1 MAATGARCGGVR
13 AVAVALLATSAASCA
28 SMRTVTDA
36 ALGRTGR
43 ETLELQ
49 KLQRAERAQALTTDQ
64 IDRRLAFLMQ
74 EMDDTKL
81 HAAAWQYGWIF
92 IDSAGALASAGQA
105 AFGDED
111 KLAYHTMRAVK
122 GAIGTA
128 YLVLNPQPLRCGAEP
143 IRRMPSETHSDKMD
157 QLLAAENLMVEAAER
172 AHQRTSWAY
181 HIGNLLFNAA
191 GAGAVYATGDES
203 GALQALLIDTAAGE
217 LQVWTQPWEPPSQ
230 WEAYER
236 MIAEDEGRAAAY
248 VPGTR
253 WRVITQGAGFAV
265 QASF

>member
-1 MAATGARCGGVR
+1 MAARGASVGGAR
-13 AVAVALLATSAASCA
+13 AVLLVLLVTTAASCTT
-28 SMRTVTDA
+28 MRDVTDA

-49 KLQRAERAQALTTDQ
+49 KLERAERAQALTAEQ
-64 IDRRLAFLMQ
+64 IERRLAFLTQ
-74 EMDDTKL
+74 ELDDTRL

-128 YLVLNPQPLRCGAEP
+128 YLMLNPQPLRCGADP
-143 IRRMPSETHSDKMD
+143 IRAMPSATQSDKMD
-157 QLLAAENLMVEAAER
+157 QLLAAENLLVEAAER

-217 LQVWTQPWEPPSQ
+217 LQVWTQPWEPPGQ

-236 MIAEDEGRAAAY
+236 MVAEDEGRASAY
-248 VPGTR
+248 VPGIR